1 MRSWCVLCSAFH
13 NYRFPSTL
21 VGETLVTH
29 SSRMAW
35 SSAAAAAKMPVLV
48 LSAAAAAILL
58 FSLLLSVS
66 SPSSP
71 ICSCPGPTV
80 SAAAG
85 ERISATAE
93 DVRWVRDQIEANG
106 LHMQDN
112 VLRKGI
118 NPRTRAQQLQDLVQ
132 SVTPLSLPLY
142 LIVFIGIQIVPFGG
156 CFRNLFCEQF
166 WKLVFWKFWEMAHLF
181 RKYQRYVLKLSKSMY
196 VTK

>member
-1 MRSWCVLCSAFH
+1 
-13 NYRFPSTL
+13 
-21 VGETLVTH
+21 
-29 SSRMAW
+29 MAW
-35 SSAAAAAKMPVLV
+35 SSPAAAAKVPVLV

-58 FSLLLSVS
+58 FSLLPPLS

-132 SVTPLSLPLY
+132 SVTPLSLSLPVVECILEY
-142 LIVFIGIQIVPFGG
+142 KMFLLVAV
-156 CFRNLFCEQF
+156 FRNLFCGQF
-166 WKLVFWKFWEMAHLF
+166 RKLVFWNFSETTRSF
-181 RKYQRYVLKLSKSMY
+181 RKYHR
-196 VTK
+196 